1 MIISYSEL
9 EADLDKYLLLSADED
24 IYIELNGRLICK
36 MTNPDKDE
44 GDIEESLS
52 AFWKD
57 INSSEE
63 ETFLNKIGPLL

>member
-1 MIISYSEL
+1 
-9 EADLDKYLLLSADED
+9 
-24 IYIELNGRLICK
+24 